1 MTDKQTPPDPDA
13 DAKAGIELKE
23 GTAFQD
29 LFDQAL
35 PPSSRTGLNFFTV
48 PRGLGGH
55 MSNTTL
61 HLSRGKGDSNGR

>member
-1 MTDKQTPPDPDA
+1 MTDKQTTPDPDA

-35 PPSSRTGLNFFTV
+35 PPNSHTGLNFITV

-55 MSNTTL
+55 FSNAAL
-61 HLSRGKGDSNGR
+61 RFPRGKGGSNGQ